1 MAKNFKRKRQQN
13 LPKGDGRRLRICLRL
28 WDWSEWCRQVFRGVQ
43 GVAHSHPEWQLQVIA
58 SPPDSEEELGQIQ
71 WDGIMTHVPD
81 NVSELRRLMRSR
93 RSRIVSFTAAPAT
106 GLRGVPS
113 VRANDM
119 AVARAIG
126 KHLLSGGY
134 RRFAYVTQSRPY
146 AFEDFRARAVL
157 EFSKFV
163 GRPCDFSP
171 RADHPRT
178 RSRTIMKWLARLEKP
193 VGLFAF
199 SIHEAVVVVKA
210 CAAAG
215 IAIPDEL
222 AVVAWDDDSVQA
234 ESVSPSISAAVYPAE
249 RLGHAAA
256 TLLDRLLRGEFAP
269 KEPVLVEPS
278 GILHVRQSSDVSTI
292 ADRDVHL
299 ARQYILEHSGVP
311 LAVTELVSAMEV
323 SRSKL
328 ERDFQ
333 RVTGK
338 TLNQAIVAAHL
349 ERSKQLLLETRWP
362 LERVAKNAGFG
373 TKQHFHRTFRHVEE
387 MTPDQYRRR
396 FGAV

>member
-1 MAKNFKRKRQQN
+1 MAKTFNRKRKAITAG
-13 LPKGDGRRLRICLRL
+13 GDGRRLRICLRL

-43 GVAHSHPEWQLQVIA
+43 GVAHSHPDWQLQVIA
-58 SPPDSEEELGQIQ
+58 SPPDEEEELGRMT

-81 NVSELRRLMRSR
+81 NAAELRRLMRTRHSK
-93 RSRIVSFTAAPAT
+93 IVSFTAATAT
-106 GLRGVPS
+106 ALRGLPS
-113 VRANDM
+113 VRANDA

-146 AFEDFRARAVL
+146 AFEDFRARAVQ
-157 EFSKFV
+157 EFAKSV
-163 GRPCDFSP
+163 SRPCDFSP
-171 RADHPRT
+171 RADNPRT
-178 RSRTIMKWLARLEKP
+178 RSRTIMKWLSRLEKP

-215 IAIPDEL
+215 IIVPDEV
-222 AVVAWDDDSVQA
+222 AVVAWDDDSVRA

-256 TLLDRLLRGEFAP
+256 TMLERLLRGESPP

-299 ARQYILEHSGVP
+299 ARQYILEHSSQP

-333 RVTGK
+333 RVTGR
-338 TLNQAIVAAHL
+338 TLNEAIVGAHL
-349 ERSKQLLLETRWP
+349 DRSKQLLLETRWP
-362 LERVAKNAGFG
+362 VERVAKNAGFG
-373 TKQHFHRTFRHVEE
+373 TKQHFHRTFRHAEG
-387 MTPDQYRRR
+387 MTPAQYRRR
-396 FGAV
+396 FGSL